1 MLKSVFPVGYASLL
15 SVVMFT
21 LIPSTTFAQNA
32 KDDNPEP
39 VEATEFQSAQALP
52 LVDGVGNSN
61 QPQSKGIKGVG
72 GTYRSDTLGGEFL
85 CQYMRITIGGR
96 QNGQSFV
103 FWGARAISLDR
114 DSPLRDL
121 RMQMSDGTVEKFQ
134 VGDVLT
140 RLDDVK
146 IDEDKF
152 QDRKGVWQIP
162 ELDEHFGPTSVRWIK
177 TGHSHVNVGQIM
189 LDNNATRGIGGGRVA
204 PVTP

>member
-1 MLKSVFPVGYASLL
+1 MLKSVFRIGDASLL
-15 SVVMFT
+15 SVMLFAVT
-21 LIPSTTFAQNA
+21 ASTTFAQNEN
-32 KDDNPEP
+32 DDNPEP
-39 VEATEFQSAQALP
+39 VEATQFESAQPQAL
-52 LVDGVGNSN
+52 VAGGGNPN
-61 QPQSKGIKGVG
+61 QPPKLGMKNVG

-121 RMQMSDGTVEKFQ
+121 RMQMNDGTFQKFQ
-134 VGDVLT
+134 PGDVLT

-152 QDRKGVWQIP
+152 QDRNGAWQMP

-177 TGHSHVNVGQIM
+177 TGHSHVNVGEIL
-189 LDNNATRGIGGGRVA
+189 LDNNATRGIGSGRVA